1 MNGQR
6 KTRIGLYAVG
16 VVLVLILGGV
26 ALVLR
31 SRAFRSYALG
41 KIVQTTEKSTGTRIS
56 ISNMDLAWYPLGVVF
71 DGISAQSRNDAS
83 HHPLITAARV
93 SVSLKLLPLL
103 HRRVDIEK
111 VEIEQPA
118 VYVRTE
124 ANGRT
129 NLPDGSGGESSAVG
143 FHAQV
148 GILIVRNGLIHY
160 DDRTIP
166 LSAELRNVHSQIA
179 LDRATN
185 SYKGQIAYDT
195 GRVATTGVRTVEH
208 SAELHFVADGT
219 HCLVERLDLATL
231 HSRLKLRGDLTNYKS
246 PVFKGEYQ
254 AALLGEDLR
263 GITENASLPSGEMF
277 LQGGVTYRGP
287 RGRTFLEQTSLDGHL
302 ESRALSVP
310 ANGSKVTLRAVRGTY
325 RLERGELR
333 MEGIRAEAF
342 GGTVTSD
349 SDVINL
355 RTNAGQIRLTI
366 RGASIRQASNELG
379 ANTSQAVKVA
389 GLADLDMGA
398 DWKNNI
404 RDAMIQA
411 RGAIRRPPGFVAGN
425 DVIPLE
431 GNVSVEYE
439 AAKDRALFGPSTL
452 RANSSQVSI
461 NGVLSSNSAL
471 NLRFATSDLH
481 ELSELVSTVTPSNGP
496 SSMAT
501 YDLHGAAEFTG
512 RMSGTVKN
520 PHLEG
525 QVTGT
530 GIHIEGTTWHTLRT
544 RVGVDSRSLRL
555 DDGSLT
561 GEEKERVSFSGS
573 VKLVHWSLDPVAP
586 LALHTQIHNVSVA
599 EIQRIGK
606 TSYPLAGLLN
616 GELSLSGSEREPVG
630 RGHVELV
637 RAIAWNEPLN
647 ALDAD
652 FNADK
657 QVVQLAARATASAG
671 SVVVKGSYYP
681 KTRRYQTE
689 VNTQNLKLEQVRVL
703 QQNQDSVTGILTAN
717 FSGSGTFDDPEL
729 TGRAQIPSLRV
740 RGENFTGVDAQISVQ
755 GKHADLTLRSTVD
768 QNSLQVKGGVD
779 LTGAYFAKL
788 ALDTG
793 VVAIGPLLTKF
804 MPGRAQGASG
814 QLELH
819 ATLDGPLKELAKI
832 QGHAEIPTIRLQ
844 TKSVSLS
851 NTNPVTLDYHGG
863 VVQVR
868 NAELKGNGT
877 DIHVEGSVPV
887 QGTGEMNLTANGT
900 LDLGLL
906 QDWTGGGHSSG
917 QVNVEMQAKGSRTHP
932 AIHGRVRIVNAVY
945 TSDDLP
951 VGIESLN
958 GDISVD
964 GNRLQIAKLSGTA
977 GGGTISVAG
986 SAIYGQNSS
995 FSLALDANSVR
1006 VRQNGVRAVVDANL
1020 FLSGATTAST
1030 LGGRVTV
1037 HTLSFNQGADLAE
1050 IAGQFSN
1057 DNTVPDTSSLA
1068 NNVKLSVAVQSAEDL
1083 NLASGQVSIA
1093 GSASLNA
1100 VGTLANPIILGR
1112 ISLTS
1117 GEVFFLGKR
1126 FEIQSGTI
1134 AFANTVR
1141 TEPVV
1146 SLYVNTVVDRYTIT
1160 VNLTGPIDRLKITYT
1175 SDPSLSTAD
1184 IINLLAFGQTT
1195 ADAASNAS
1203 TPASVA
1209 AESAVASA
1217 AGSQVASQIQR
1228 LTGISQLTVNP
1239 LGGNNQNPGSQVAV
1253 QQRVSGNILLTFS
1266 TDVTSAQNQSI
1277 QVQYQVKRNV
1287 SISVLRDEYGGYGVD
1302 VRYHKAF

>member
-1 MNGQR
+1 MNGRR
-6 KTRIGLYAVG
+6 KTRNGLYAVG
-16 VVLVLILGGV
+16 IVVVLVLSGA
-26 ALVLR
+26 ALVLQ

-41 KIVQTTEKSTGTRIS
+41 KILQTAEENTGTRIS
-56 ISNMDLAWYPLGVVF
+56 SSHMDLAWYPLGVVF
-71 DGISAQSRNDAS
+71 DGISAQSRKEAS
-83 HHPLITAARV
+83 NHPLFTAARV

-124 ANGRT
+124 PNGQT
-129 NLPDGSGGESSAVG
+129 NLPDISGGERSASG
-143 FHAQV
+143 FQAQV
-148 GILIVRNGLIHY
+148 RSLIVRNGLITY

-179 LDRATN
+179 LDHATN

-195 GRVATTGVRTVEH
+195 GRIVTTGVRTVEH

-219 HCLVERLDLATL
+219 HFLVERLDLTTL
-231 HSRLKLRGDLTNYKS
+231 HSHLKLRGDLTNYKN

-254 AALLGEDLR
+254 AALFGEDLR
-263 GITENASLPSGEMF
+263 RISQNAYLPSGEMS
-277 LQGGVTYRGP
+277 LQGGVTYRGEP
-287 RGRTFLEQTSLDGHL
+287 GRTFLEQTSLDGHL
-302 ESRALSVP
+302 ESSALIVP
-310 ANGSKVTLRAVRGTY
+310 ANGSKVTLRAVRGAY

-333 MEGIRAEAF
+333 LEGIRAEAF
-342 GGTVTSD
+342 GGSVTSD
-349 SDVINL
+349 SDVIHL
-355 RTNAGQIRLTI
+355 LTKAGQMRLTI
-366 RGASIRQASNELG
+366 RGASIQQASNELR
-379 ANTSQAVKVA
+379 ANTSRAVKVA
-389 GLADLDMGA
+389 GLADVDIGA

-431 GNVSVEYE
+431 GNVSVDYE
-439 AAKDRALFGPSTL
+439 AAKDRALFGPSAL

-461 NGVLSSNSAL
+461 NGVLGSNSAL
-471 NLRFATSDLH
+471 HLRFATSDLH

-496 SSMAT
+496 NMAT

-512 RMSGTVKN
+512 KMSGAVKN

-525 QVTGT
+525 LVTGT
-530 GIHIEGTTWHTLRT
+530 GIHMEGTKWHTLRT
-544 RVGVDSRSLRL
+544 YVGVDSRSLRL

-561 GEEKERVSFSGS
+561 GEEKERVRFSGS
-573 VKLVHWSLDPVAP
+573 VKLVHWSLDPAAP
-586 LALHTQIHNVSVA
+586 LALHTQVQNVSVA

-657 QVVQLAARATASAG
+657 QVVQVTARATASAG
-671 SVVVKGSYYP
+671 SIVVKGSYYP
-681 KTRRYQTE
+681 NTRRYQAE
-689 VNTQNLKLEQVRVL
+689 VNTKNLRLEQVRVL

-717 FSGSGTFDDPEL
+717 FSGSGTFDDPEV
-729 TGRAQIPSLRV
+729 TGRAQIPSLGV
-740 RGENFTGVDAQISVQ
+740 RGENFTGVDAQVKVQ
-755 GKHADLTLRSTVD
+755 GKRADLTLRSTVD

-779 LTGAYFAKL
+779 LTGAYTARL

-793 VVAIGPLLTKF
+793 VVSIGPLLAKF

-819 ATLDGPLKELAKI
+819 ATLDGPLMELAKI

-851 NTNPVTLDYHGG
+851 NAKPVTLDYQGG

-877 DIHVEGSVPV
+877 DIRIAGSIPV
-887 QGTGEMNLTANGT
+887 QGSGEMSLTANGT

-906 QDWTGGGHSSG
+906 QEWTDGGHSSG
-917 QVNVEMQAKGSRTHP
+917 QVNVEMQAKGPRTHP
-932 AIHGRVRIVNAVY
+932 AIQGRVRIVNAVY

-958 GDISVD
+958 GEISVD

-977 GGGTISVAG
+977 GGGTVSVAG
-986 SAIYGQNSS
+986 SAIYGPNSS
-995 FSLALDANSVR
+995 FNLALDANSVR

-1050 IAGQFSN
+1050 IASQFSN
-1057 DNTVPDTSSLA
+1057 DNTVTDTSGLA
-1068 NNVKLSVAVQSAEDL
+1068 NNVKLNVAVQSAEDL

-1093 GSASLNA
+1093 GSANLNA
-1100 VGTLANPIILGR
+1100 MGTLANPIILGR

-1160 VNLTGPIDRLKITYT
+1160 VNLTGPVDRLKITYT

-1302 VRYHKAF
+1302 VHYHKAF

>member
-1 MNGQR
+1 
-6 KTRIGLYAVG
+6 
-16 VVLVLILGGV
+16 
-26 ALVLR
+26 
-31 SRAFRSYALG
+31 
-41 KIVQTTEKSTGTRIS
+41 
-56 ISNMDLAWYPLGVVF
+56 
-71 DGISAQSRNDAS
+71 
-83 HHPLITAARV
+83 
-93 SVSLKLLPLL
+93 
-103 HRRVDIEK
+103 
-111 VEIEQPA
+111 
-118 VYVRTE
+118 
-124 ANGRT
+124 
-129 NLPDGSGGESSAVG
+129 
-143 FHAQV
+143 
-148 GILIVRNGLIHY
+148 
-160 DDRTIP
+160 
-166 LSAELRNVHSQIA
+166 
-179 LDRATN
+179 
-185 SYKGQIAYDT
+185 
-195 GRVATTGVRTVEH
+195 
-208 SAELHFVADGT
+208 
-219 HCLVERLDLATL
+219 
-231 HSRLKLRGDLTNYKS
+231 
-246 PVFKGEYQ
+246 
-254 AALLGEDLR
+254 
-263 GITENASLPSGEMF
+263 
-277 LQGGVTYRGP
+277 
-287 RGRTFLEQTSLDGHL
+287 
-302 ESRALSVP
+302 
-310 ANGSKVTLRAVRGTY
+310 
-325 RLERGELR
+325 
-333 MEGIRAEAF
+333 
-342 GGTVTSD
+342 
-349 SDVINL
+349 
-355 RTNAGQIRLTI
+355 
-366 RGASIRQASNELG
+366 
-379 ANTSQAVKVA
+379 
-389 GLADLDMGA
+389 
-398 DWKNNI
+398 
-404 RDAMIQA
+404 
-411 RGAIRRPPGFVAGN
+411 
-425 DVIPLE
+425 
-431 GNVSVEYE
+431 
-439 AAKDRALFGPSTL
+439 
-452 RANSSQVSI
+452 
-461 NGVLSSNSAL
+461 
-471 NLRFATSDLH
+471 
-481 ELSELVSTVTPSNGP
+481 
-496 SSMAT
+496 
-501 YDLHGAAEFTG
+501 
-512 RMSGTVKN
+512 
-520 PHLEG
+520 
-525 QVTGT
+525 
-530 GIHIEGTTWHTLRT
+530 
-544 RVGVDSRSLRL
+544 
-555 DDGSLT
+555 
-561 GEEKERVSFSGS
+561 
-573 VKLVHWSLDPVAP
+573 
-586 LALHTQIHNVSVA
+586 
-599 EIQRIGK
+599 
-606 TSYPLAGLLN
+606 
-616 GELSLSGSEREPVG
+616 
-630 RGHVELV
+630 
-637 RAIAWNEPLN
+637 
-647 ALDAD
+647 
-652 FNADK
+652 
-657 QVVQLAARATASAG
+657 
-671 SVVVKGSYYP
+671 
-681 KTRRYQTE
+681 
-689 VNTQNLKLEQVRVL
+689 
-703 QQNQDSVTGILTAN
+703 
-717 FSGSGTFDDPEL
+717 
-729 TGRAQIPSLRV
+729 
-740 RGENFTGVDAQISVQ
+740 
-755 GKHADLTLRSTVD
+755 
-768 QNSLQVKGGVD
+768 
-779 LTGAYFAKL
+779 
-788 ALDTG
+788 
-793 VVAIGPLLTKF
+793 

-917 QVNVEMQAKGSRTHP
+917 QVNVEMQAKGSKTHP

-1020 FLSGATTAST
+1020 FLNGATTAST

-1050 IAGQFSN
+1050 IASQFSN

-1093 GSASLNA
+1093 GSANLNA